1 MARKTATQLQRV
13 ETVLRRNKRGVTAAR
28 LAALTK
34 IDPSNIY
41 KRVSE
46 LSETVAVAKTRKV
59 VDGKRTLVYQMS
71 A

>member
-13 ETVLRRNKRGVTAAR
+13 ENVLRRNKRGVTAAR
-28 LAALTK
+28 LASLTK
-34 IDPSNIY
+34 IAPSNIY

-46 LSETVAVAKTRKV
+46 LSESVAVAKTRKV
-59 VDGKRTLVYQMS
+59 VDGKRTLVYQLS

>member
-1 MARKTATQLQRV
+1 MARQKTTQLQRV

-28 LAALTK
+28 LASLTK

-46 LSETVAVAKTRKV
+46 LGESVAVTKTRRV
-59 VDGKRTLVYQMS
+59 VDGKRTLVYQLS